1 LIKSLEVLGER
12 YFPRS
17 YTADADDSN
26 CEKTAADTGTR
37 YPDTSTQFLN
47 GGLTSALSGPPILKR
62 TPKTKTSSRKIM
74 TTELSGLASEA
85 GCLVAAAAR

>member
-1 LIKSLEVLGER
+1 LIKSLEALGER

-17 YTADADDSN
+17 YTTDADDSN

-47 GGLTSALSGPPILKR
+47 GGPYFGF
-62 TPKTKTSSRKIM
+62 
-74 TTELSGLASEA
+74 EW
-85 GCLVAAAAR
+85 AADFGEDP